1 MTTLEELT
9 RVDGIFANVRTIENC
24 MVGISQ
30 TLARAGDELR
40 KSQAEL
46 RLWKQM
52 ADRLVKHIPGVS
64 DQDCKVIAAYE
75 SLKEKTK

>member
-1 MTTLEELT
+1 MTTLEKLT
-9 RVDGIFANVRTIENC
+9 HEDGIFSNVRLIEGC
-24 MVGISQ
+24 MVGITQ
-30 TLARAGDELR
+30 TLADAGKELR
-40 KSQAEL
+40 KAQEDL